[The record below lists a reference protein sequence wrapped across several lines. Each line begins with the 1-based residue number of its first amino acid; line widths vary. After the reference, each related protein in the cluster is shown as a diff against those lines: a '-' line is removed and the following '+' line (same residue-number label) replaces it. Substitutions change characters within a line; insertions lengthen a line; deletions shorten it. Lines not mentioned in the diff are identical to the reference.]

1 MYTDKLQYK
10 GNNDNFDQKLK
21 VFYDLCNRAGIPKI
35 ARNQAFPTML
45 RDIALGY
52 YYDNFDSDQPKP
64 LDELCSAFR
73 NYFEGPE
80 YRRRRLAL
88 WESLTIETV
97 MKKPENNDKSTHEC
111 LRLLISE
118 LRSLQHG
125 LDSELRTEKLLRNKL
140 ISACQT
146 LPACQYACY
155 KQAENLSS
163 LIEDFQSSITAWE
176 KANPQENNTFF
187 TDRRYYKQTPFSQN
201 DRRTPFYK
209 NTPRT
214 TLLGGVYP
222 GVTHWSQVK
231 RVLWCIYCIVA
242 ANPEG
247 SARSAHP
254 RVYIPSGCLRPPQD

>member
-1 MYTDKLQYK
+1 MYIDKLQYG

-21 VFYDLCNRAGIPKI
+21 VFHDLCNRASIPKI
-35 ARNQAFPTML
+35 ARSQAFPTIL
-45 RDIALGY
+45 RDMALGY

-64 LDELCSAFR
+64 LDDLCSAFR

-80 YRRRRLAL
+80 YRQYRLAL

-125 LDSELRTEKLLRNKL
+125 LDPELRTEKLLRNKL

-155 KQAENLSS
+155 KPAKNLSN
-163 LIEDFQSSITAWE
+163 LIEDFLSSITAWE

-201 DRRTPFYK
+201 DLRTPFYK
-209 NTPRT
+209 STPRT
-214 TLLGGVYP
+214 TQHPNSYNKTYWKPTGGYSGAKKCFVC
-222 GVTHWSQVK
+222 GK
-231 RVLWCIYCIVA
+231 EGCWC
-242 ANPEG
+242 
-247 SARSAHP
+247 
-254 RVYIPSGCLRPPQD
+254 